1 MDDSPKG
8 PKIAGLPTVQT
19 TATFAVQGQEKFMK
33 QNQFLAIL
41 AICLFAGTIA
51 LPAVAGDSRGI
62 EFLEE
67 SYSGFEP
74 YVPCLNET
82 VFESGVIRIAYH
94 EFQTPSG
101 TVHVV
106 GNWKITN
113 FWTGLN
119 SGDEWVG
126 QGNSPGQD
134 NGKLDKGEV
143 HQFVS
148 NYQMKPL
155 DSDAPPVK
163 VQFRFKV
170 TVNASGELVVDRFD
184 ASFRCLGSGK

>member
-1 MDDSPKG
+1 
-8 PKIAGLPTVQT
+8 
-19 TATFAVQGQEKFMK
+19 MK
-33 QNQFLAIL
+33 KKQYLTIL
-41 AICLFAGTIA
+41 AMGLLVGPMA
-51 LPAVAGDSRGI
+51 LSAFAGDSNGI
-62 EFLEE
+62 EFIEDAYTWE
-67 SYSGFEP
+67 V

-106 GNWKITN
+106 GNWKVTS

-119 SGDEWVG
+119 SGYEWVG

-155 DSDAPPVK
+155 SSGAPRVK

-170 TVNASGELVVDRFD
+170 TVNANGELVVDRFD
-184 ASFRCLGSGK
+184 ESFHCLGPDK